1 MPQILKSK
9 DELRRMILDE
19 VRNYVVCPE
28 GTDVSIRAD
37 PDHRW
42 TADTVPPPGSL
53 IAHTYYFHYLG
64 HVVRRLRIDFDLM
77 PSD

>member
-1 MPQILKSK
+1 MPQILKSEA
-9 DELRRMILDE
+9 ELRRMILDE
-19 VRNYVVCPE
+19 VRNYAVCPE
-28 GTDVSIRAD
+28 GTDVSVKAD

-42 TADTVPPPGSL
+42 TADTVPPPQSL
-53 IAHTYYFHYLG
+53 VDCADYVYYLD

>member
-1 MPQILKSK
+1 MPQILKSN

-28 GTDVSIRAD
+28 GTDVSVRAD
-37 PDHRW
+37 PNRGW
-42 TADTVPPPGSL
+42 TADIIAPPENPVADADC
-53 IAHTYYFHYLG
+53 ICYTG
-64 HVVRRLRIDFDLM
+64 HVVRRLRIDFDLQ